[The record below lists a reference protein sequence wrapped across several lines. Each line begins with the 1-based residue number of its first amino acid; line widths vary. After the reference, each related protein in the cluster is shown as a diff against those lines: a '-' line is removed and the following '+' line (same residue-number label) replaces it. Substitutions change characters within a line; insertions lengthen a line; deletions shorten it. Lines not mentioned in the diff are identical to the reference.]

1 MHIKKIGQGKDLVL
15 IHGWGMH
22 SGIWEPIIDRFSN
35 QYTLHLVDI
44 PGMGKSHVI
53 NPYDL
58 DHVTEEIS
66 KALPPSFDI
75 LGWSLGSLIAI
86 KMSLMYPKK
95 IHRMVLVGGTP
106 CFINQTDWSY
116 GVDIRDFNNFTN
128 NLFKNY
134 KSTMI
139 NFYILQL
146 MHSKNSKLIIKKL
159 KEMEAVENPPEI
171 KSLQLGLDILLNN
184 DLRNDINK
192 IKHQTLLITGDM
204 DRLTPKSASIWLESH
219 LKESQLKLIKGAS
232 HIPFLSH
239 SDEFF
244 NCLDQFLLA
253 A

>member
-44 PGMGKSHVI
+44 PGMGKSHVV

-116 GVDIRDFNNFTN
+116 GVDVRDFNNFAN

-204 DRLTPKSASIWLESH
+204 DRLTPKSASMWLESH

-244 NCLDQFLLA
+244 NYLDQFLLA

>member
-66 KALPPSFDI
+66 KGLPPSFDI

-116 GVDIRDFNNFTN
+116 GVDVRDFNNFAN
-128 NLFKNY
+128 KLFKNY

-204 DRLTPKSASIWLESH
+204 DRLTPKSASMWLDSH

>member
-95 IHRMVLVGGTP
+95 IHRIVLVGGTP

-116 GVDIRDFNNFTN
+116 GVDVRDFNNFAN
-128 NLFKNY
+128 KLFKNY

-204 DRLTPKSASIWLESH
+204 DRLTPKSASMWLESH

-244 NCLDQFLLA
+244 NYLDQFLLA

>member
-116 GVDIRDFNNFTN
+116 GVDIRDFNNFAN

-146 MHSKNSKLIIKKL
+146 MHSKNSKLIIKEL
-159 KEMEAVENPPEI
+159 KEMQAVENPPEI

>member
-116 GVDIRDFNNFTN
+116 GVDVRDFNNFAN

-204 DRLTPKSASIWLESH
+204 DRLTPKSASMWLDSN

>member
-116 GVDIRDFNNFTN
+116 GVDVRDFNNFAN

-204 DRLTPKSASIWLESH
+204 DRLTPKSASMWLESN

>member
-15 IHGWGMH
+15 IHGWAMH

-116 GVDIRDFNNFTN
+116 GVDIRDFNNFAN

>member
-53 NPYDL
+53 SPYDL

-116 GVDIRDFNNFTN
+116 GVDIRDFNNFAN

>member
-116 GVDIRDFNNFTN
+116 GVDVRDFNNFAN
-128 NLFKNY
+128 KLFKNY

-204 DRLTPKSASIWLESH
+204 DRLTPKSASMWLESH

-244 NCLDQFLLA
+244 NYLDQFLLA

>member
-116 GVDIRDFNNFTN
+116 GVDVRDFNNFAN

-159 KEMEAVENPPEI
+159 KEMEVVENPPEI

-204 DRLTPKSASIWLESH
+204 DRLTPKSASMWLESH

-244 NCLDQFLLA
+244 NYLDQFLLA

>member
-22 SGIWEPIIDRFSN
+22 SGIWEPIIDKFSKE
-35 QYTLHLVDI
+35 YTLHLVDI

-58 DHVTEEIS
+58 DHLAEAIS

-75 LGWSLGSLIAI
+75 LGWSLGGLISL

-106 CFINQTDWSY
+106 CFINQADWSY
-116 GVDIRDFNNFTN
+116 GVDIRDFNDFAHE
-128 NLFKNY
+128 LFKNY

-139 NFYILQL
+139 NFYTLQL
-146 MHSKNSKLIIKKL
+146 MHSKNSKLLIKKL
-159 KEMEAVENPPEI
+159 KEMDEAENPPEV
-171 KSLQLGLDILLNN
+171 KSLQLGLDILLKN
-184 DLRNDINK
+184 DLREDINK
-192 IKHQTLLITGDM
+192 IQHQTLLITGDM
-204 DRLTPKSASIWLESH
+204 DRLTPKSASIWLECH
-219 LKESQLKLIKGAS
+219 LKKGQLKVIEGAS

-244 NCLDQFLLA
+244 SYLDQFLLA

>member
-22 SGIWEPIIDRFSN
+22 SGIWEPIIEKFSN

-75 LGWSLGSLIAI
+75 LGWNLGSLIAI

-106 CFINQTDWSY
+106 CFINQIDWSY
-116 GVDIRDFNNFTN
+116 GVDFRDFNNFAN

-204 DRLTPKSASIWLESH
+204 DRLTPKSASMWLESH

>member
-1 MHIKKIGQGKDLVL
+1 
-15 IHGWGMH
+15 
-22 SGIWEPIIDRFSN
+22 
-35 QYTLHLVDI
+35 
-44 PGMGKSHVI
+44 MGKSHVI

-116 GVDIRDFNNFTN
+116 GVDVRDFNNFAN
-128 NLFKNY
+128 KLFKNY

-204 DRLTPKSASIWLESH
+204 DRLTPKSASMWLESH

>member
-116 GVDIRDFNNFTN
+116 GVDVRDFNNFAN

-159 KEMEAVENPPEI
+159 KEMEALENPPEI

-204 DRLTPKSASIWLESH
+204 DRLTPKSASMWLESH

-244 NCLDQFLLA
+244 NYLDQFLLA

>member
-1 MHIKKIGQGKDLVL
+1 
-15 IHGWGMH
+15 
-22 SGIWEPIIDRFSN
+22 
-35 QYTLHLVDI
+35 
-44 PGMGKSHVI
+44 
-53 NPYDL
+53 
-58 DHVTEEIS
+58 
-66 KALPPSFDI
+66 
-75 LGWSLGSLIAI
+75 
-86 KMSLMYPKK
+86 
-95 IHRMVLVGGTP
+95 MVLVGGTP

-116 GVDIRDFNNFTN
+116 GVDVRDFNNFAN

-204 DRLTPKSASIWLESH
+204 DRLTPKSASMWLESH

-244 NCLDQFLLA
+244 NCLRSIFISSLIMTKDHINKKRAQAAFNKASVSYEEAAVLQKHVLGEMFLRLKLLKINPEIIS
-253 A
+253 

>member
-66 KALPPSFDI
+66 KALPSSFDI

-116 GVDIRDFNNFTN
+116 GVDIRDFNNFAN

>member
-106 CFINQTDWSY
+106 CFINQIDWSY
-116 GVDIRDFNNFTN
+116 GVDFRDFNNFAN

-204 DRLTPKSASIWLESH
+204 DRLTPKSASMWLESH

>member
-22 SGIWEPIIDRFSN
+22 SGIWEPIIEKFSN

-44 PGMGKSHVI
+44 PGMGRSDSI
-53 NPYDL
+53 DPYDL
-58 DHVTEEIS
+58 NHLVEAIS
-66 KALPPSFDI
+66 QKLPSSFDI
-75 LGWSLGSLIAI
+75 LGWSLGGLIAL
-86 KMSLMYPKK
+86 KMSLLHPQK

-116 GVDIRDFNNFTN
+116 GVDVRDFNNFAN

-204 DRLTPKSASIWLESH
+204 DRLTPKSASMWLESH